1 MKKNENTKIVS
12 IASIKVACKDC
23 SLREMCLPLGLNNA
37 DLKALDNVI
46 RRQRTLRKGE
56 QLYRLG
62 DPLKS
67 LYAVRTGTLKTA
79 GLMEDGRVQVTGFH
93 LPGELLGMDA
103 INTDRHPCSAEAL
116 ETSEVCEIP
125 YDAIGE
131 LAQKVPGLQHQ
142 LFRIM
147 SRELVEDEHLLM
159 MLGRMNAEER
169 LAACLISFSRRH
181 ERLGVSGTAFK
192 LSMSRQDLGD
202 YLGLALETVS
212 RLFSRFQ
219 EEKLIDIQGR
229 HITLL
234 NLDRL
239 HIMAGGAASDLA
251 HAHHN

>member
-1 MKKNENTKIVS
+1 MNKKENAKVIN
-12 IASIKVACKDC
+12 IASIKAACKDC
-23 SLREMCLPLGLNNA
+23 NLRELCLPLGLDEP
-37 DLKALDNVI
+37 DLTALDKVI
-46 RRQRTLRKGE
+46 RRRRTLRKGE

-67 LYAVRTGTLKTA
+67 LYAVRSGTLKTT

-93 LPGELLGMDA
+93 LAGELLGIDA
-103 INTDRHPCSAEAL
+103 INTDQHPCSAEAL

-125 YDAIGE
+125 YNALEE
-131 LAQKVPGLQHQ
+131 LAHQVPGLQHQ

-147 SRELVEDEHLLM
+147 SREIVEDERLLM

-169 LAACLISFSRRH
+169 LASCLLSFSRRH
-181 ERLGVSGTAFK
+181 ERLGVNGAAFK

-219 EEKLIDIQGR
+219 EEGLIEVQGR
-229 HITLL
+229 HVHLR
-234 NLDRL
+234 DSERL
-239 HIMAGGAASDLA
+239 HAIAGGNGNNRS
-251 HAHHN
+251 HAQRN

>member
-1 MKKNENTKIVS
+1 MAGQGFSGDREKAACKNENAKIIS

-23 SLREMCLPLGLNNA
+23 TLRECACRWGMSDA

-46 RRQRTLRKGE
+46 RRRRTLRKGE

-116 ETSEVCEIP
+116 ETAEVCEIP
-125 YDAIGE
+125 YSALEE

-147 SRELVEDEHLLM
+147 SRELVEDERLLM
-159 MLGRMNAEER
+159 MLGRMSAEER
-169 LAACLISFSRRH
+169 LASCLINFRAGTNAWARAARRSSSAC
-181 ERLGVSGTAFK
+181 RARTRAIISTRA
-192 LSMSRQDLGD
+192 
-202 YLGLALETVS
+202 
-212 RLFSRFQ
+212 
-219 EEKLIDIQGR
+219 
-229 HITLL
+229 
-234 NLDRL
+234 
-239 HIMAGGAASDLA
+239 
-251 HAHHN
+251 